1 MTFLFYYFLI
11 DSFAS
16 TFNTNTQPYAQQY
29 QNDDYDEPPL
39 LEELEIYPE
48 QIIEKSLAILNP
60 FHFMELPGD
69 NLRNVFENLDLIGPI
84 LFCVVFA
91 AGLFVKGSEAHFG
104 YIYGLSLTSVIF
116 MYFLITLMS
125 GANQTTN
132 ISVSGVAS
140 ILGYCLLPVV
150 WLSLIGIFVSLNS
163 AFGLIV
169 SVASVLL
176 STVGSSKIFC
186 LMTGDPNQ
194 RFLIA
199 YPCALIYI
207 IFVLLVAF

>member
-1 MTFLFYYFLI
+1 
-11 DSFAS
+11 
-16 TFNTNTQPYAQQY
+16 
-29 QNDDYDEPPL
+29 
-39 LEELEIYPE
+39 
-48 QIIEKSLAILNP
+48 
-60 FHFMELPGD
+60 MELPAAGD
-69 NLRNVFENLDLIGPI
+69 DSNLRKVFENLDLIGPI

-104 YIYGLSLTSVIF
+104 YIYGLSVCSVIF

-125 GANQTTN
+125 GANHSN
-132 ISVSGVAS
+132 ISVLGVAS

-163 AFGLIV
+163 TFGFIV
-169 SVASVLL
+169 CVGSVLL
-176 STVGSSKIFC
+176 STIGSSKIFC